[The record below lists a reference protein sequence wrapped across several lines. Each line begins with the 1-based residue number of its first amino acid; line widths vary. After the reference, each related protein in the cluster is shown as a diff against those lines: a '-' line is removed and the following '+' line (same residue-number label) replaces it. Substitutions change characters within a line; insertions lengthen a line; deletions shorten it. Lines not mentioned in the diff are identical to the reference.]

1 MEVLKEIAK
10 PIIRAA
16 GNAFASKVGEK
27 IKEWLDGDDKRRR
40 EQLANEKARADR
52 EHRWRMQ
59 SERALANERAKS
71 QRLALII
78 KLAIFIGILYG
89 IYHYFEFAFLESI
102 YEGIKWLFVTI
113 YDGLKWLFVNIYD
126 GIKWLFVNIYDGI
139 KWLVIKIYDG
149 VVWILVSIYDGI
161 KWVIVGIYDF
171 IVGLFS

>member
-1 MEVLKEIAK
+1 MGFNLNPINLIDKAIDYFAPPPVAKAKNFIKDALREKEK
-10 PIIRAA
+10 NELEELNSNLR
-16 GNAFASKVGEK
+16 S
-27 IKEWLDGDDKRRR
+27 
-40 EQLANEKARADR
+40 QLASEKARAEKENR
-52 EHRWRMQ
+52 NRKYA
-59 SERALANERAKS
+59 ERALANERAKS

-89 IYHYFEFAFLESI
+89 IYHYFEFAFLDGI
-102 YEGIKWLFVTI
+102 YES
-113 YDGLKWLFVNIYD
+113 
-126 GIKWLFVNIYDGI
+126 IKWLFVNIYDGI

>member
-1 MEVLKEIAK
+1 MGFDPIKIIDKAIDYFAPPPVAKAKNFIKDAIREKEK
-10 PIIRAA
+10 NELEELNSNLR
-16 GNAFASKVGEK
+16 SQLEK
-27 IKEWLDGDDKRRR
+27 ENRNRKY
-40 EQLANEKARADR
+40 A
-52 EHRWRMQ
+52 
-59 SERALANERAKS
+59 ERALANERAKS

-89 IYHYFEFAFLESI
+89 IYHYFEFAFLDGI
-102 YEGIKWLFVTI
+102 YESIKWLFVTI
-113 YDGLKWLFVNIYD
+113 YDGL
-126 GIKWLFVNIYDGI
+126 KWLFVNIYDGI

>member
-1 MEVLKEIAK
+1 MGFSLIKIIDKGIDYFAPPPVAKAKNFIKDALREKEK
-10 PIIRAA
+10 NELEELNSNLR
-16 GNAFASKVGEK
+16 S
-27 IKEWLDGDDKRRR
+27 
-40 EQLANEKARADR
+40 QLASEKARAEKER
-52 EHRWRMQ
+52 KYA
-59 SERALANERAKS
+59 ERALANERAKS

-89 IYHYFEFAFLESI
+89 IYHYFEFAFLDGI
-102 YEGIKWLFVTI
+102 YES
-113 YDGLKWLFVNIYD
+113 
-126 GIKWLFVNIYDGI
+126 IKWLFVNIYDGI

>member
-1 MEVLKEIAK
+1 MGFDPINLIDKAIDYFAPPPVAKAKNFIKDAIREKEK
-10 PIIRAA
+10 NELEELNSNLR
-16 GNAFASKVGEK
+16 SQLEK
-27 IKEWLDGDDKRRR
+27 ENRNRKY
-40 EQLANEKARADR
+40 A
-52 EHRWRMQ
+52 
-59 SERALANERAKS
+59 ERALANERAKS

-89 IYHYFEFAFLESI
+89 IYHYFEFAFLDGI
-102 YEGIKWLFVTI
+102 YES
-113 YDGLKWLFVNIYD
+113 
-126 GIKWLFVNIYDGI
+126 IKWLFVNIYDGI